1 MSRFDQMSQTELKE
15 LYADLR
21 KKYEEAAG
29 LGLSLNM
36 ARGKPAA
43 DQLDLSNDLF
53 TAVTVGVDCRA
64 DGMDLRNY
72 GKLEGIED
80 CRALFGEMLG
90 APAAQVLVGGNSA
103 LNMIFDTLMRAMVFG
118 LHADTDPWMNQ
129 GKLKF
134 LCPCPG
140 YDRHFAIAEALGMEL
155 IPVEMKTDGPDMDA
169 VEDLVKDPSVKGIFC
184 VPKYSN
190 PTGITFS
197 DDVVRRF
204 ASLTPAAKD
213 FIIVWDNAYAVHD
226 LYDEGDVLLNLL
238 AEAEAQGRGD
248 MVFAYTSTSK
258 VTFPGAGV
266 AAMAASAS
274 NIAYHKK
281 IMGFQSIGPDKLNQ
295 LRHMRYLPDM
305 NAVANHMR
313 KHAELLRPKFEIV
326 LNALDAEIASTGTG
340 TYTRP
345 RGGYFISLDV
355 MDGCA
360 SRVWKLLA
368 DIGVEM
374 TPAGASFPYKKDP
387 RDCNLRI
394 APTFP
399 TLDELK
405 TATDLLVLCVKLA
418 ACEKLLGIC
427 AE

>member
-1 MSRFDQMSQTELKE
+1 MPRFDQMSRAELTE

-43 DQLDLSNDLF
+43 DQLDLSDALF
-53 TAVTVGVDCRA
+53 CAVTSGADCRA

-80 CRALFGEMLG
+80 GRAFFGEMLG
-90 APAAQVLVGGNSA
+90 APADQVLVGGNSA

-118 LHADTDPWMNQ
+118 LHADTEPWMGQ

-169 VEDLVKDPSVKGIFC
+169 VEELVRDPAVKGIFC

-197 DDVVRRF
+197 DAVVRRF
-204 ASLTPAAKD
+204 AALCPAATD

-238 AEAEAQGRGD
+238 AEAEAQERGD
-248 MVFAYTSTSK
+248 MVFTYTSTSK
-258 VTFPGAGV
+258 ITFPGAGV
-266 AAMAASAS
+266 AAMAASAA

-281 IMGFQSIGPDKLNQ
+281 IMGLQTIGPDKLNQ
-295 LRHMRYLPDM
+295 LRHLRYLPDM
-305 NAVANHMR
+305 KAVADHMR
-313 KHAELLRPKFEIV
+313 KHAELLRPKFEVV
-326 LNALDAEIASTGTG
+326 LNALDAEIAPAGIG

-374 TPAGASFPYKKDP
+374 TPAGASFPCKKDP
-387 RDCNLRI
+387 RDRNLRI

-399 TLDELK
+399 TLSELK
-405 TATDLLVLCVKLA
+405 CATDLLVLCTKLA
-418 ACEKLLGIC
+418 ACEKLLGITVD
-427 AE
+427 

>member
-1 MSRFDQMSQTELKE
+1 MPRFDQMSKTELTE

-21 KKYEEAAG
+21 RKYEEAAG

-43 DQLDLSNDLF
+43 DQLDLSDELF
-53 TAVTVGVDCRA
+53 SAVSTGKDCRA

-80 CRALFGEMLG
+80 CRAFFGEMLG
-90 APAAQVLVGGNSA
+90 APASQVLVGGNSA

-118 LHADTDPWMNQ
+118 LHSYTEPWMGQ

-155 IPVEMKTDGPDMDA
+155 IPVEMKDDGPDMDA
-169 VEDLVKDPSVKGIFC
+169 VEELVKDAAVKGIFC

-197 DDVVRRF
+197 DTVVRRF
-204 ASLTPAAKD
+204 AALKPAAKD

-226 LYDEGDVLLNLL
+226 LYDEGDELLNLL
-238 AEAEAQGRGD
+238 SEAEAQGRGD

-266 AAMAASAS
+266 AAMAASAE

-295 LRHMRYLPDM
+295 LRHLRYLPDM
-305 NAVANHMR
+305 KAVSAHMQ
-313 KHAELLRPKFEIV
+313 KHAELLRPKFETV
-326 LNALDAEIASTGTG
+326 LNALDAEVAPAGIG

-387 RDCNLRI
+387 RDRNLRI

-399 TLDELK
+399 TLSELK
-405 TATDLLVLCVKLA
+405 KATDLLVLCVKLA
-418 ACEKLLGIC
+418 ACEKLL
-427 AE
+427 EV